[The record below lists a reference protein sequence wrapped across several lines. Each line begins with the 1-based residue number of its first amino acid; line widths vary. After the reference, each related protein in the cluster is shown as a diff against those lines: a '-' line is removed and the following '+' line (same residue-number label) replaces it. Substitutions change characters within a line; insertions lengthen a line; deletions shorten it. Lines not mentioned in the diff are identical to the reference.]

1 MRSNTIRTELQHF
14 MQASQWNINQLS
26 KESGINP
33 GTLSSLIN
41 GNKIIAVDQLDRIT
55 EAMQLQPGHFY
66 ENYIQECLIGT
77 PLNWRRMKPF
87 LYRCANLAKLDCL
100 EQVVSLLMDNL
111 VYPPLLFDTAEDFF
125 RDGKQQAALMLYE
138 NVAASE
144 WKQHSERLALCQYR
158 IFTITIGIDQ
168 AQNLQAALQF
178 EPFVEKLEEFEQLD
192 ALKDLINAF
201 RALRVWDKVA
211 QLGEL
216 LGKKAS
222 ILYYMSNNPIKHK
235 AEQPN
240 TLSRPLFTYIAL
252 SDLFLADVYAAI
264 HEYDKSLVYTQ
275 RYADLS
281 WVKETDELSLQ
292 WVQKFKEWAKAN
304 TYVNRLQS
312 GDFSVLNEYISYME
326 PQEGEMLTALLNI
339 THTANC
345 HGHNIDDI
353 LRHYEP
359 QITDL
364 LYKQQDSII
373 YKDQAAYDRY
383 VNLLFELAK
392 YYLQRGIH
400 SHAKEHLQNAI
411 TQALAIN
418 NRNTYTELCEI
429 VQKLSASY
437 ISGQFTP

>member
-125 RDGKQQAALMLYE
+125 QDGKQQAALMLYE

-158 IFTITIGIDQ
+158 IFSIKVSKDQ
-168 AQNLQAALQF
+168 AQNLQIALQF
-178 EPFVEKLEEFEQLD
+178 EPYVERLSESNQLE
-192 ALKDLINAF
+192 ALKDLINTYRF
-201 RALRVWDKVA
+201 LRVWDKVEVLA
-211 QLGEL
+211 STLE
-216 LGKKAS
+216 KKAS
-222 ILYYMSNNPIKHK
+222 TFYLIPQRLG
-235 AEQPN
+235 AEKYDK
-240 TLSRPLFTYIAL
+240 PLFAYIAQSYLVRANVCEVNKDYQGAL
-252 SDLFLADVYAAI
+252 SYI
-264 HEYDKSLVYTQ
+264 R
-275 RYADLS
+275 RYSDMS
-281 WVKETDELSLQ
+281 WVRETDEHSLY
-292 WVQKFKEWAKAN
+292 WINKFQDWAKAN
-304 TYVNRLQS
+304 VFVIELLQ
-312 GDFSVLNEYISYME
+312 GNFNVLDDYIDYMKTQNE
-326 PQEGEMLTALLNI
+326 EMLTALLNI
-339 THTANC
+339 TKAANC
-345 HGHNIDDI
+345 YNHNIDHVI
-353 LRHYEP
+353 QHYGP
-359 QITDL
+359 QINQL
-364 LYKQQDSII
+364 LYQQQESSI

-383 VNLLFELAK
+383 VNLLFELSK

-400 SHAKEHLQNAI
+400 SHAKEYLQNAI

-418 NRNTYTELCEI
+418 NRNTYTELCKI
-429 VQKLSASY
+429 VQGLTATY
-437 ISGQFTP
+437 AGE